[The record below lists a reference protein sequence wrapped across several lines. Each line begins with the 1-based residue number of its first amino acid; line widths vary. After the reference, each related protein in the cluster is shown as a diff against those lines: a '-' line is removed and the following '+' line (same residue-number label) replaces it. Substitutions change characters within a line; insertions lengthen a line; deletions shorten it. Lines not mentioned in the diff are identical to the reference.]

1 MRRALLAVALLAPLP
16 AQSADLVMVE
26 QPGCTY
32 CEAWMREVAPEYP
45 GTDEGRAAPLT
56 TVRLRDAPPEG
67 MTFDRPVVFTP
78 TFVLVEDGEEL
89 ARLEGYPGEDFF
101 WGLLGQMLAEH
112 TDYDPESTEGGGT

>member
-1 MRRALLAVALLAPLP
+1 MRRALLAAALLAPLP
-16 AQSADLVMVE
+16 AQAADLVMVE

-45 GTDEGRAAPLT
+45 KTDEGRAAPLT

-67 MTFDRPVVFTP
+67 MAFDRPVVFTP